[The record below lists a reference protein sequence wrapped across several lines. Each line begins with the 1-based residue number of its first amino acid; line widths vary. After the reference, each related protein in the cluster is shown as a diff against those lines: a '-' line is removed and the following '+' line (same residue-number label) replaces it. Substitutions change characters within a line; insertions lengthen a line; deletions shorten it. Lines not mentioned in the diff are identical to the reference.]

1 MEPVRAFQEF
11 KVEDPRGDYIP
22 QQLLLTALHFCD
34 LNPPVSQLDALVAEI
49 DTDGSGRVEWEEFRT
64 YCAKFDD
71 TKVNEAELRAT
82 FAMYDVDG
90 SGYLDHDEFRAVLRS
105 GKEKLSN
112 REVQRAIE
120 LCDEDGDGQ
129 IDYEE
134 FVNMI
139 CGKGKKVKKAPTPPP
154 QPAHSPK
161 SVEELAREEREAK
174 LAARRAARAEAD
186 AAAAASKEDP
196 LYYAQRT
203 FMQALQQLVLAEEDE
218 FEALL
223 DREFESRPTR
233 RQVYNTAAFAG
244 ADVKRMEERRKA
256 KEVSSGC
263 C

>member
-1 MEPVRAFQEF
+1 MMWFVGTAKALTTMEPLRAFQEF
-11 KVEDPRGDYIP
+11 QVEDPRGDYIP

-34 LNPPVSQLDALVAEI
+34 LNPPVSQLDALVAEV
-49 DTDGSGRVEWEEFRT
+49 DTDGSGRIEWEEFRT

-139 CGKGKKVKKAPTPPP
+139 CGKGKRKKPSTPPPPLPPVQPSPPSPAHTDEPPPTPPP
-154 QPAHSPK
+154 RLPVDEDAGPPPAVP
-161 SVEELAREEREAK
+161 ARVPLKAGQ
-174 LAARRAARAEAD
+174 AGVTARREQ
-186 AAAAASKEDP
+186 KEEDP
-196 LYYAQRT
+196 
-203 FMQALQQLVLAEEDE
+203 
-218 FEALL
+218 
-223 DREFESRPTR
+223 
-233 RQVYNTAAFAG
+233 
-244 ADVKRMEERRKA
+244 
-256 KEVSSGC
+256 GC